1 MSSPFHKWTFFY
13 SNFWS
18 LQGFSQLN
26 LTPFEAGRV
35 LTQAAHRLGIPQ
47 IPDEYLKEGRLGE
60 ILIPDD
66 YKPLPN
72 VSRANYTF
80 DWLVYPGYLG

>member
-1 MSSPFHKWTFFY
+1 MTHF
-13 SNFWS
+13 
-18 LQGFSQLN
+18 QGFSQLN

-35 LTQAAHRLGIPQ
+35 LAQAAHRLGIPQ

-66 YKPLPN
+66 YKPLQN
-72 VSRANYTF
+72 VSNFAFTF
-80 DWLVYPGYLG
+80 LGFQNHLVLGL

>member
-1 MSSPFHKWTFFY
+1 MSSLFHKWTFFY

-18 LQGFSQLN
+18 SP
-26 LTPFEAGRV
+26 LTPFKAGRV
-35 LTQAAHRLGIPQ
+35 LTQAAHCLGIPQ
-47 IPDEYLKEGRLGE
+47 IPDEYLKEGQLGE

-66 YKPLPN
+66 YKPLQN

-80 DWLVYPGYLG
+80 DWFVYPGYLL

>member
-1 MSSPFHKWTFFY
+1 MTRF
-13 SNFWS
+13 
-18 LQGFSQLN
+18 QGFSQLN

-35 LTQAAHRLGIPQ
+35 LAQAAHHLGIPQ

-66 YKPLPN
+66 YKPLQN
-72 VSRANYTF
+72 VSSFAFTF
-80 DWLVYPGYLG
+80 LVFQNHSVLGL